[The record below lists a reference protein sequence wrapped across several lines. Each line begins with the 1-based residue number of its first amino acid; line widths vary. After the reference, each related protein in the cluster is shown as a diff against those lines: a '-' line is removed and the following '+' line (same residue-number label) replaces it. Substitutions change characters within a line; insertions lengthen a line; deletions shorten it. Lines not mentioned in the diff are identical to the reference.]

1 MDILVRLL
9 APKLSLSLGQT
20 IIVENRPG
28 ASGNIGV
35 KTNFTFDELTA
46 QSRLT
51 ALTVYLT

>member
-20 IIVENRPG
+20 VIVENRQG

-35 KTNFTFDELTA
+35 KTNFILTNSPL
-46 QSRLT
+46 SR
-51 ALTVYLT
+51 V